1 MKNEKIIKLLAK
13 VSYAFHHP
21 IKKIQSLF
29 DKEEGKLSIFDKLR
43 LRKLEKSSSDIRIWT
58 DEKFN
63 KILEKLGLKKKAKVV
78 PKATS
83 DESEE
88 IKEELESKPNI
99 DFENINTEQAVVAY
113 LEDTIIDEE
122 KMSKINEMLGKIEGN
137 EAKEA
142 TLKSFIKNNI
152 NNDSVKKADLLE
164 LMLENLTKVKE
175 EPKIKAKAEKIVDTK
190 EEPKLET
197 KAEKIVDAE
206 EEPKLETSNEKEAE
220 IVKEESATDK
230 LRRIQ
235 KIKAELVRIEKNK
248 SEVDNVKGTSA
259 SKEETRK
266 HYEDEK
272 SKLISEMQ
280 GLIKNSKYTNE
291 NGREISIEE
300 RVKFDKL
307 DEVQAQ
313 IIETIKEVNRVKKE
327 YNTLWNESMGI
338 NLKEAGIDID
348 KLYKERNQVKNE
360 LDSIN
365 TKLKLL
371 KQKRDM
377 ITDASLSDIKEG
389 RLSL

>member
-13 VSYAFHHP
+13 ISYAFRHP

-29 DKEEGKLSIFDKLR
+29 AKEEGKLSIFDKLR
-43 LRKLEKSSSDIRIWT
+43 LRKSEKSSSDIRVWT

-83 DESEE
+83 DESEG
-88 IKEELESKPNI
+88 LGSKSGI
-99 DFENINTEQAVVAY
+99 DFENISTEQAVVAY
-113 LEDTIIDEE
+113 LEDTTIDEE

-137 EAKEA
+137 EAKEE

-152 NNDSVKKADLLE
+152 KNDSTKKADLLE

-175 EPKIKAKAEKIVDTK
+175 ESAA
-190 EEPKLET
+190 
-197 KAEKIVDAE
+197 
-206 EEPKLETSNEKEAE
+206 
-220 IVKEESATDK
+220 KEESATDK

-272 SKLISEMQ
+272 SKLVNEMQ
-280 GLIKNSKYTNE
+280 DLIKNSKYTNE

>member
-1 MKNEKIIKLLAK
+1 
-13 VSYAFHHP
+13 
-21 IKKIQSLF
+21 
-29 DKEEGKLSIFDKLR
+29 
-43 LRKLEKSSSDIRIWT
+43 
-58 DEKFN
+58 
-63 KILEKLGLKKKAKVV
+63 
-78 PKATS
+78 
-83 DESEE
+83 
-88 IKEELESKPNI
+88 
-99 DFENINTEQAVVAY
+99 
-113 LEDTIIDEE
+113 
-122 KMSKINEMLGKIEGN
+122 MSKINEMLGKIEGN

-152 NNDSVKKADLLE
+152 KNDSTKKADLLE

-175 EPKIKAKAEKIVDTK
+175 EPKIETKAEKNVDTK

-197 KAEKIVDAE
+197 KAEKIVDAK

-272 SKLISEMQ
+272 SKLVNEMQ
-280 GLIKNSKYTNE
+280 DLIKNSKYTNE

>member
-13 VSYAFHHP
+13 ISYAFRHP
-21 IKKIQSLF
+21 IKKVQSLF
-29 DKEEGKLSIFDKLR
+29 MKEEGKLSIFDKLR
-43 LRKLEKSSSDIRIWT
+43 LRKSEKSSSDIRIWT

-88 IKEELESKPNI
+88 IKEELESKPRI
-99 DFENINTEQAVVAY
+99 DFENISTEQAVVAY
-113 LEDTIIDEE
+113 LENATIDEE

-137 EAKEA
+137 EAKEV

-152 NNDSVKKADLLE
+152 NNDKSKKAELLE

-175 EPKIKAKAEKIVDTK
+175 EPKI
-190 EEPKLET
+190 ET
-197 KAEKIVDAE
+197 KAEKIVDAK
-206 EEPKLETSNEKEAE
+206 EEPKLETSNEKETE
-220 IVKEESATDK
+220 IVKGESATDK

-259 SKEETRK
+259 SKEETRN

-272 SKLISEMQ
+272 SKLVNEMQ
-280 GLIKNSKYTNE
+280 DLIKNSKYTNE

>member
-13 VSYAFHHP
+13 ISYAFRHP
-21 IKKIQSLF
+21 IKKVQSLF
-29 DKEEGKLSIFDKLR
+29 MKEEGKLSIFDKLR

-78 PKATS
+78 PKVTS

-88 IKEELESKPNI
+88 IKEELESKPRI
-99 DFENINTEQAVVAY
+99 DFENISTEQAVVAY
-113 LEDTIIDEE
+113 LENATIDEE

-152 NNDSVKKADLLE
+152 NNDKSKKAELLE

-175 EPKIKAKAEKIVDTK
+175 EPKI
-190 EEPKLET
+190 ET
-197 KAEKIVDAE
+197 KAEKIVDAK
-206 EEPKLETSNEKEAE
+206 EEPKLETSNEKETE
-220 IVKEESATDK
+220 IVKGESATDK

-259 SKEETRK
+259 SKEETRN

-272 SKLISEMQ
+272 SKLVNEMQ
-280 GLIKNSKYTNE
+280 DLIKNSKYTNE

>member
-43 LRKLEKSSSDIRIWT
+43 LRKSEKSSSDIRIWT

-88 IKEELESKPNI
+88 IKEELESKPRI
-99 DFENINTEQAVVAY
+99 DFENISTEQAVVAY
-113 LEDTIIDEE
+113 LENATIDEE

-152 NNDSVKKADLLE
+152 NNDKSKKAELLE

-175 EPKIKAKAEKIVDTK
+175 EPKI
-190 EEPKLET
+190 ET
-197 KAEKIVDAE
+197 KAEKIVDAK
-206 EEPKLETSNEKEAE
+206 EEPKLETSNEKETE
-220 IVKEESATDK
+220 IVKGESATDK

-259 SKEETRK
+259 SKEETRN

-272 SKLISEMQ
+272 SKLVNEMQ
-280 GLIKNSKYTNE
+280 DLIKNSKYTNE

>member
-1 MKNEKIIKLLAK
+1 MKNEKIIKLFAK
-13 VSYAFHHP
+13 VSYSFHHP

-29 DKEEGKLSIFDKLR
+29 SKEEGKLSIFDKLK
-43 LRKLEKSSSDIRIWT
+43 LRKAEKNSSDIRIWS

-78 PKATS
+78 PKVTS

-88 IKEELESKPNI
+88 LEGEPTI
-99 DFENINTEQAVVAY
+99 DFENINVEQAVVAY
-113 LEDTIIDEE
+113 LEGAIINEE
-122 KMSKINEMLGKIEGN
+122 KMSRINELLQKIEGN
-137 EAKEA
+137 QEKEEN
-142 TLKSFIKNNI
+142 LKSFIKNNI
-152 NNDSVKKADLLE
+152 KNDKSKKADLLE
-164 LMLENLTKVKE
+164 LMLENLTKVSE
-175 EPKIKAKAEKIVDTK
+175 ESKVEPKAEKVIDTK

-197 KAEKIVDAE
+197 SNKK
-206 EEPKLETSNEKEAE
+206 ETE
-220 IVKEESATDK
+220 IVKEQSATDK

-235 KIKAELVRIEKNK
+235 KIKAELVRIENNK
-248 SEVDNVKGTSA
+248 SEVDNIKGTSA

-313 IIETIKEVNRVKKE
+313 IIETIKEVNKIKKE

-348 KLYKERNQVKNE
+348 KLYSERNQVKKE
-360 LDSIN
+360 LDTIN
-365 TKLKLL
+365 NKLKLL
-371 KQKRDM
+371 KEKRDI
-377 ITDASLSDIKEG
+377 ITNASLSDIKDG
-389 RLSL
+389 KLSL

>member
-13 VSYAFHHP
+13 ISYAFRHP
-21 IKKIQSLF
+21 IKKVQSLF
-29 DKEEGKLSIFDKLR
+29 MKEEGKLSIFDKLR
-43 LRKLEKSSSDIRIWT
+43 LRKSEKSSSDIRIWT

-88 IKEELESKPNI
+88 IKEELESKPRI
-99 DFENINTEQAVVAY
+99 DFENISTEQAVVAY
-113 LEDTIIDEE
+113 LENATIDEE

-152 NNDSVKKADLLE
+152 NNDKSKKAELLE
-164 LMLENLTKVKE
+164 FMLENLTKVKE
-175 EPKIKAKAEKIVDTK
+175 EPKI
-190 EEPKLET
+190 ET
-197 KAEKIVDAE
+197 KAEKIVDAK
-206 EEPKLETSNEKEAE
+206 EEPKLETSNKKETE

-259 SKEETRK
+259 SKEETRN

-272 SKLISEMQ
+272 SKLVNEMQ
-280 GLIKNSKYTNE
+280 DLIKNSKYTNE

>member
-1 MKNEKIIKLLAK
+1 MKNEKIIKLFAK

-29 DKEEGKLSIFDKLR
+29 AKEEGKLSVSDKLK
-43 LRKLEKSSSDIRIWT
+43 LRKAEKNSNDIRIWS

-78 PKATS
+78 SEATS

-88 IKEELESKPNI
+88 IKEELKSKSSI

-113 LEDTIIDEE
+113 LEGTIVDEE
-122 KMSKINEMLGKIEGN
+122 KMSRINELLHKIEGN
-137 EAKEA
+137 QEKEEN
-142 TLKSFIKNNI
+142 LKSFIKNNI
-152 NNDSVKKADLLE
+152 KNDSTKKADLLE

-175 EPKIKAKAEKIVDTK
+175 EPTVETKAEKVIDTK

-197 KAEKIVDAE
+197 SNKK
-206 EEPKLETSNEKEAE
+206 ETE
-220 IVKEESATDK
+220 IVKEQSATDK

-235 KIKAELVRIEKNK
+235 KIKAELVRIENNK

-313 IIETIKEVNRVKKE
+313 IIETIKEVNRIKKE

-348 KLYKERNQVKNE
+348 KLYSERNQVKKE
-360 LDSIN
+360 LDIIN
-365 TKLKLL
+365 NKLKLL
-371 KQKRDM
+371 KEKRDI
-377 ITDASLSDIKEG
+377 ITNASLSDIKDG
-389 RLSL
+389 KLSL

>member
-29 DKEEGKLSIFDKLR
+29 AKEEGKLSIFDKLK
-43 LRKLEKSSSDIRIWT
+43 LRKAEKNSSDIRIWS

-113 LEDTIIDEE
+113 LEGATIDEE

-164 LMLENLTKVKE
+164 LMLANLTKVKE
-175 EPKIKAKAEKIVDTK
+175 EPKI
-190 EEPKLET
+190 ET
-197 KAEKIVDAE
+197 KAEKIVDAK

-327 YNTLWNESMGI
+327 YNTLWSESMGI